1 MAEGE
6 EWEIVKIVGTEE
18 EASIVV
24 GFLNS
29 SDIPAEVE
37 SLLATELP
45 ADFGRLGE
53 VRVRVPAERA
63 AEAKEALNSRE
74 NVATGEE
81 GAMAGSELP
90 ESSEAPGEGEPVSYE
105 DIPAE
110 DPDRP

>member
-18 EASIVV
+18 EATIVV

-29 SDIPAEVE
+29 SGIPAEVE
-37 SLLATELP
+37 SLLASELP
-45 ADFGRLGE
+45 ADFGHLGE

-74 NVATGEE
+74 NVATGED
-81 GAMAGSELP
+81 GALAGTELT
-90 ESSEAPGEGEPVSYE
+90 ESSDVPGEGGPVSYE
-105 DIPAE
+105 NIPAE

>member
-18 EASIVV
+18 EATIVV

-45 ADFGRLGE
+45 ADVGHLGE

-63 AEAKEALNSRE
+63 AEALEALNSRE
-74 NVATGEE
+74 DVATGED
-81 GAMAGSELP
+81 GALAGAELP
-90 ESSEAPGEGEPVSYE
+90 ESADVPGEGEPVAYE
-105 DIPAE
+105 DTPAE
-110 DPDRP
+110 DLDRP